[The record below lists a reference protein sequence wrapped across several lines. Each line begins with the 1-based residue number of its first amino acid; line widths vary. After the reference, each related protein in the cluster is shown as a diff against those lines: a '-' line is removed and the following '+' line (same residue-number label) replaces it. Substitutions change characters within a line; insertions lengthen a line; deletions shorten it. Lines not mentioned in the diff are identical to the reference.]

1 MFLAI
6 GAIGCGS
13 SASTTPKP
21 DSGSDFVP
29 YFNGVDLDGFEFVGV
44 SPSDVWVEG
53 GVLKCKCQP
62 NGYFY
67 KNESYRNFVLALSF
81 RFERPTDLAP
91 GADASFNGNSGTFV
105 YVSPPHQV
113 WPSCLEVQGSY
124 QETGDIFEL
133 PGLLPGNDN
142 FDVAALN
149 SVRRPVGDWNDLQ
162 ITSNE
167 GALEI
172 ELNGA
177 RVNQSTPGDLSEGII
192 ALESEGAEVHWRD
205 VRVKR
210 LE

>member
-1 MFLAI
+1 MFLAM
-6 GAIGCGS
+6 GAIGCS
-13 SASTTPKP
+13 SSQSATPSY

-44 SPSDVWVEG
+44 SPGDVWVED

-67 KNESYRNFVLALSF
+67 KNETYRNFVLALSF
-81 RFERPTDLAP
+81 RFERPADLAP
-91 GADASFNGNSGTFV
+91 GTDASFNGNSGTFV
-105 YVSPPHQV
+105 YLSPPHQV

-124 QETGDIFEL
+124 QETGDIFRL

-142 FDVAALN
+142 FDVAALS
-149 SVRRPVGDWNDLQ
+149 SVRRAVGDWNDLQ
-162 ITSNE
+162 ITSSQ

-172 ELNGA
+172 ELNGM
-177 RVNQSTPGDLSEGII
+177 RVNQSSPGDLSEGII